1 MARPQPKSAASA
13 SASSGGKSNVIILA
27 VLLGILAF
35 GAGYGAMTIQ
45 ADIAQPLA
53 KIGAP
58 YQAFVVH
65 QGDTTTIVENN
76 LQAQGLIRSATFY
89 KIYLKIKGIN
99 PVIDPGVYNLSP
111 SMTLSEITNILTTP
125 PKADVVNF
133 TVKEGLRLT
142 QYPESIISS
151 AKFPD
156 GTAATLPNF
165 SAQDFLK
172 IAVSTGVFPNSSNY
186 WYVQPWS
193 LSSGAEAALEGYL
206 MPNTYQVYQT
216 ATAAD
221 IISTMLDNLGEQLC
235 PGPASNPT
243 EYIYNQAQCM
253 AHQATITLTSVPSQ
267 YTANIGKPI
276 GVFSSLTNHKETL
289 KQALILASLAQREAR
304 TPVNYELVA
313 STYYNRWK
321 DINNGQT
328 FGLLGADP
336 AEQYYLGRNAGPTAD
351 PWAPLPDSPGNLPNN
366 PYNLYKT
373 VGLPPSPIAGVTV
386 AALYAGIDP
395 PSTNYAFFYFAA
407 KDCQNHYFSTLA
419 DFNNAVAQDPAAGAN
434 DCQS

>member
-13 SASSGGKSNVIILA
+13 SASSGGKTNIIILA
-27 VLLGILAF
+27 LLLGTLAF
-35 GAGYGAMTIQ
+35 GAGYGAMTVQ
-45 ADIAQPLA
+45 ADIAQPVA

-65 QGDTTTIVENN
+65 QGDNIKIIENN
-76 LQAQGLIRSATFY
+76 LQTQGLIRSAFFY
-89 KIYLKIKGIN
+89 SIYLKIKGKSSII
-99 PVIDPGVYNLSP
+99 VDPGLYNLSP

-142 QYPESIISS
+142 QYPQAIISS

-156 GTAATLPNF
+156 GSPATLPNF
-165 SAQDFLK
+165 SAQDFLT
-172 IAVSTGVFPNSSNY
+172 IAVSTGVFTNSSNY
-186 WYVQPWS
+186 WYVRPWS

-216 ATAAD
+216 ATATD
-221 IISTMLDNLGEQLC
+221 IITTMLDNLGEQLC

-243 EYIYNQAQCM
+243 EYMYNQTQCE
-253 AHQATITLTSVPSQ
+253 AHQAIITPTAVPSQ
-267 YTANIGKPI
+267 YTANVGKPI
-276 GVFSSLTNHKETL
+276 GVFSALAAHKETL
-289 KQALILASLAQREAR
+289 QQALILASLAQREAR

-321 DINNGQT
+321 DVNNGQT

-336 AEQYYLGRNAGPTAD
+336 AEQYYLGHSVGPNGD
-351 PWAPLPDSPGNLPNN
+351 PWAPLPDSPGNLSNN

-373 VGLPPSPIAGVTV
+373 PGLPPSAISGVTV

-395 PSTNYAFFYFAA
+395 PSTNYAFFYFA
-407 KDCQNHYFSTLA
+407 KDCQNHYFSTLT
-419 DFNNAVAQDPAAGAN
+419 DFNNAVAQNPAAGPN